1 MPHDTPSCSPAQRGT
16 PVAALGL
23 DARERAVLDI
33 LRHYCVSFAAP
44 AREGWV
50 TAIRAALDAFGE
62 ARGPHVAVAALAAL
76 QVLRRTRASGFRFN
90 TPDCPDCAGF
100 VTGHERL
107 LIAALRAA
115 AAGRDEAA
123 RAHADLLCEG
133 NGGGRVAAALSV
145 LAETARIRAPAP
157 LSDPA

>member
-1 MPHDTPSCSPAQRGT
+1 MPHDTPSCSLSERGT

-23 DARERAVLDI
+23 GADERAVLAI

-44 AREGWV
+44 AREGWIV
-50 TAIRAALDAFGE
+50 AIRAALDAFGE
-62 ARGPHVAVAALAAL
+62 TRGPHVAVATLAAL

-90 TPDCPDCAGF
+90 TPDCPDCSAF

-115 AAGRDEAA
+115 ASGRDDAA

-133 NGGGRVAAALSV
+133 NGGGRVAAALAV
-145 LAETARIRAPAP
+145 LARTALEPAP
-157 LSDPA
+157 VPVSDPA